1 MDMIR
6 NCGRRVSI
14 FLFFVLLA
22 SSLSAGSS
30 SKTAFELYEK
40 QDCKGAYGRYM
51 EMLGSGYTNWEIYY
65 NAGNCL
71 YRLQD
76 YAGAH
81 LYYLRAKRKSPR
93 TKDIK
98 YNLKI
103 VRQRLGIDERKK
115 SGVEAYLDYFT
126 EDEFRTAVTFLTWLF
141 FITAALF
148 VMTKRELLLWLSA
161 AFLITG
167 AFSIASLYAKIQDN
181 RGGVNAVVMKEE
193 NMMSGPGASYKV
205 IAVIPAGMEAD
216 VYDGEKGWLFL
227 SVAGKRGWLEKKS
240 VEKVD

>member
-40 QDCKGAYGRYM
+40 QDCKGAY
-51 EMLGSGYTNWEIYY
+51 YY